1 MLPVW
6 ICRWLVLAM
15 AMMRFYIQKGTH
27 KGLYRSIA
35 RTLKFFQTF
44 ALVEVRTIS
53 TSFSFK
59 EPSWSVAVIEG
70 PNKGL
75 FRRCLV
81 HRSAFAYISYTF
93 TQNGRHLGRGVYYAL
108 LAMVGVLRKIRRN
121 FLGSIIAP
129 G

>member
-44 ALVEVRTIS
+44 ALVEVRIIS
-53 TSFSFK
+53 TPSFF
-59 EPSWSVAVIEG
+59 
-70 PNKGL
+70 
-75 FRRCLV
+75 
-81 HRSAFAYISYTF
+81 
-93 TQNGRHLGRGVYYAL
+93 
-108 LAMVGVLRKIRRN
+108 
-121 FLGSIIAP
+121 
-129 G
+129 

>member
-53 TSFSFK
+53 TPSSFK

-70 PNKGL
+70 PNKGTC
-75 FRRCLV
+75 FTVAVITEV
-81 HRSAFAYISYTF
+81 HAYIYIYISYTF
-93 TQNGRHLGRGVYYAL
+93 T
-108 LAMVGVLRKIRRN
+108 
-121 FLGSIIAP
+121 
-129 G
+129 